1 VSLGPWQLKLHKSW
15 FVVEGLVLSDQR
27 KLVELAIEKL
37 KSHKS
42 PGINQI
48 PGEVVKAG
56 VD

>member
-1 VSLGPWQLKLHKSW
+1 MSLGPWQLKLHKSW